1 MEKFD
6 KKIFKMTKDIYEI
19 NKEIELI
26 KRVSKII
33 LY

>member
-26 KRVSKII
+26 KRVS
-33 LY
+33 

>member
-6 KKIFKMTKDIYEI
+6 KKISKMTKDIYEI

-26 KRVSKII
+26 KRVS
-33 LY
+33 